1 MGGKNQSTFDKVLKK
16 VTHQSDQSPPGL
28 KKYQLVI
35 VGGHMG
41 GILTRHFEKFD
52 HGRLIIIQATP
63 PPTSPSIAQ

>member
-1 MGGKNQSTFDKVLKK
+1 MGGKNQSTFDKILKK

-35 VGGHMG
+35 VGAHMG

-52 HGRLIIIQATP
+52 HGRLK
-63 PPTSPSIAQ
+63 